1 MLRASAAGV
10 FILFVMALPAAKDWA
25 PSRTPPVVASSPADR
40 FVRANGIRLQYVD
53 WGGTGNVVLFLPGL
67 GDDVHRFDA
76 FARRFSDRFHVVG
89 FSRRGQ
95 GASDNPSA
103 GYDTETLVEDI
114 RGVLDALHIGR
125 VDLIGH
131 SIAGME
137 MTRFVAKYPARVR
150 HLVYLDAAYD
160 MGTAYDVAVS
170 AKLIEPSS
178 RAPGTPFEHLQAE
191 ANKTHLDFRA
201 ILAPALAYYVIN
213 KTDNPRWREVFES
226 GYKSEQI
233 RIFKRDVKRG
243 RVVEF
248 HDADHF
254 FFADPR
260 KTDTVVAEIRSF
272 LSQP

>member
-1 MLRASAAGV
+1 LKKVKGVKVLRAATGSVLVLFTIAAHT
-10 FILFVMALPAAKDWA
+10 AL
-25 PSRTPPVVASSPADR
+25 ASSPIDQ
-40 FVRANGIRLQYVD
+40 FIRANGIMLQYVD
-53 WGGTGNVVLFLPGL
+53 WGGKGDVVLLLPGL

-76 FARRFSDRFHVVG
+76 FAPRFSDRFHVVG

-95 GASDNPSA
+95 GASDKPPA
-103 GYDTETLVEDI
+103 GYDTDTLVEDI
-114 RGVLDALHIGR
+114 RGVLDALNIAR

-137 MTRFVAKYPARVR
+137 MTRFAVKYPSRLR

-160 MGTAYDVAVS
+160 MGAAYDVAVN

-178 RAPGTPFEHLQAE
+178 KAPDTPLEHIQAE
-191 ANKTHLDFRA
+191 ANRTRLDLRG
-201 ILAPALAYYVIN
+201 IRAPALAYFVILAG
-213 KTDNPRWREVFES
+213 DPRWREPFEL

-233 RIFKRDVKRG
+233 RIFKRDVRRG
-243 RVVEF
+243 RVIEF
-248 HDADHF
+248 HDTDHL

-272 LSQP
+272 LSQR

>member
-1 MLRASAAGV
+1 
-10 FILFVMALPAAKDWA
+10 LPA
-25 PSRTPPVVASSPADR
+25 PSSPVDQ
-40 FVRANGIRLQYVD
+40 FIRANGIVLQYVD
-53 WGGTGNVVLFLPGL
+53 WGGKGDVVLLLPGL

-76 FARRFSDRFHVVG
+76 FAPRFSDRFHVVG

-95 GASDNPSA
+95 GASDKPPA
-103 GYDTETLVEDI
+103 GYDTDTLVEDI
-114 RGVLDALHIGR
+114 RGVLDALNIAR

-137 MTRFVAKYPARVR
+137 MSRFAVKYPSRLR

-160 MGTAYDVAVS
+160 MGAAYDVAVN

-178 RAPGTPFEHLQAE
+178 KAPDTPLEHIQAE
-191 ANKTHLDFRA
+191 ANRTRLDLRG
-201 ILAPALAYYVIN
+201 IRAPALAYFVILAG
-213 KTDNPRWREVFES
+213 DPRWREPL
-226 GYKSEQI
+226 
-233 RIFKRDVKRG
+233 
-243 RVVEF
+243 
-248 HDADHF
+248 DHL